1 MPWKYS
7 HAMIL
12 AAGRGERLRPL
23 TDHLPKPLIKIG
35 DRCLIEHHLVAL
47 AQAGVDQVVINLDH
61 LGDMIESHI
70 GDGKR
75 YGLSVVY
82 SREPEGALD
91 TGGGIRQALRLIT
104 TDPFVVL
111 NSDIWTDLYLDSLPD
126 GIDGQGH
133 LLLVDNPVH
142 NPAGDFH
149 LLGQKVLNQPVGN
162 SVSLTFSGIGIYRH
176 SLFNNS
182 PRGRFPLAGL
192 LRQAADGNQLSGQH
206 FSGQWIDVGTV
217 DRLFEARRIANAQN
231 NPR

>member
-1 MPWKYS
+1 MPWKYPY
-7 HAMIL
+7 AMIL

-35 DRCLIEHHLVAL
+35 GRRLIEHHLVAL

-61 LGDMIESHI
+61 LGNMIESHI

-75 YGLSVVY
+75 YGLSVAY
-82 SREPEGALD
+82 SHEPEGALD

-111 NSDIWTDLYLDSLPD
+111 NGDIWTDLQLDSLPD
-126 GIDGQGH
+126 SIDGQGH

-149 LLGQKVLNQPVGN
+149 LFGQKVLNQPVAN
-162 SVSLTFSGIGIYRH
+162 SVSVTFSGIGIYRH
-176 SLFNNS
+176 NLFNDS
-182 PRGRFPLAGL
+182 PRGRFPLADL

-206 FSGQWIDVGTV
+206 FSGKWIDVGTV
-217 DRLFEARRIANAQN
+217 DRLAEARRLAIGQN
-231 NPR
+231 KSR

>member
-91 TGGGIRQALRLIT
+91 TGGGIRRALRLIT

-176 SLFNNS
+176 SLFNDS

>member
-91 TGGGIRQALRLIT
+91 TGGGIRRALRLIT

-176 SLFNNS
+176 SLFNDS

-231 NPR
+231 SPR

>member
-7 HAMIL
+7 HGMIL

-23 TDHLPKPLIKIG
+23 TDHLPKPLIKLG
-35 DRCLIEHHLVAL
+35 DRCLIAHHLVAL

-176 SLFNNS
+176 SLFNDS

-217 DRLFEARRIANAQN
+217 DRLSEARRIANAQN

>member
-111 NSDIWTDLYLDSLPD
+111 NCDIWTDLYLDSLPD

-176 SLFNNS
+176 SLFDDS

-217 DRLFEARRIANAQN
+217 DRLFEARRIANARN

>member
-1 MPWKYS
+1 
-7 HAMIL
+7 MIL

-111 NSDIWTDLYLDSLPD
+111 NSDIWTDQYLDSLPD

-176 SLFNNS
+176 SLFNDS

>member
-1 MPWKYS
+1 MPWKYP

-35 DRCLIEHHLVAL
+35 DRRLIEHHLVAL
-47 AQAGVDQVVINLDH
+47 AQAGVAQVVINLDH

-82 SREPEGALD
+82 SHEPEGALD

-104 TDPFVVL
+104 ADPFVVL
-111 NSDIWTDLYLDSLPD
+111 NGDIWTDLQLDSLPD
-126 GIDGQGH
+126 SIDGQGH

-142 NPAGDFH
+142 NSAGDFH

-162 SVSLTFSGIGIYRH
+162 SISLTFSGIGIYRH
-176 SLFNNS
+176 SLFNDEL
-182 PRGRFPLAGL
+182 RRRFSLADL
-192 LRQAADGNQLSGQH
+192 LREAADRNQLSGQY
-206 FSGQWIDVGTV
+206 FPGNWIDVGTV
-217 DRLFEARRIANAQN
+217 DLLSEARQLAIG
-231 NPR
+231 

>member
-1 MPWKYS
+1 
-7 HAMIL
+7 MIL

-23 TDHLPKPLIKIG
+23 TDQLPKPLIKIG

-61 LGDMIESHI
+61 LGNMIESHV

-111 NSDIWTDLYLDSLPD
+111 NSDIWTDLQLHSLPD
-126 GIDGQGH
+126 SIDGKGH

-149 LLGQKVLNQPVGN
+149 LFGQNVLNQPVGN

-176 SLFNNS
+176 SLFNDS

-192 LRQAADGNQLSGQH
+192 LRQAADENQLSGQH
-206 FSGQWIDVGTV
+206 FSGKWIDVGTV
-217 DRLFEARRIANAQN
+217 DRLSEARRLANAQN
-231 NPR
+231 YSH

>member
-35 DRCLIEHHLVAL
+35 GRCLIEHHLVAL

-176 SLFNNS
+176 SLFNDS

>member
-1 MPWKYS
+1 MPWKYP
-7 HAMIL
+7 HVIIL

-35 DRCLIEHHLVAL
+35 DRCLIEHQLVAL

-61 LGDMIESHI
+61 LGNMIESHV

-82 SREPEGALD
+82 SHEPEGALD

-111 NSDIWTDLYLDSLPD
+111 NGDIWTDLQLKSLPD

-149 LLGQKVLNQPVGN
+149 LFGQNVLNQPVGN

-176 SLFNNS
+176 SLFNDS
-182 PRGRFPLAGL
+182 PQGRFPLAGL
-192 LRQAADGNQLSGQH
+192 LRQAADRNQLSGQH
-206 FSGQWIDVGTV
+206 FLGKWIDVGTV
-217 DRLFEARRIANAQN
+217 DRLSEARRLAIGKNYS
-231 NPR
+231 R

>member
-1 MPWKYS
+1 MPWKYP

-47 AQAGVDQVVINLDH
+47 AQAGVDQVVINLAH

-70 GDGKR
+70 GDGTR

-82 SREPEGALD
+82 SHEPEGALD

-104 TDPFVVL
+104 ADPFVVL
-111 NSDIWTDLYLDSLPD
+111 NGDIWTDLQLDSLPD

-133 LLLVDNPVH
+133 LLLVDNPAH
-142 NPAGDFH
+142 NPVGDFH
-149 LLGQKVLNQPVGN
+149 LFGQKVLNQPVGN

-176 SLFNNS
+176 SLFDDS
-182 PRGRFPLAGL
+182 PQGRFPLADL
-192 LRQAADGNQLSGQH
+192 LRQAADGNQLSGQY
-206 FSGQWIDVGTV
+206 FPGKWIDVGTA
-217 DRLFEARRIANAQN
+217 DRLSEARRLAIRQN
-231 NPR
+231 YSS

>member
-82 SREPEGALD
+82 SHEPEGALD
-91 TGGGIRQALRLIT
+91 TGGGIRHALRLIT

-176 SLFNNS
+176 SLFNDS
-182 PRGRFPLAGL
+182 PGGRFPLAGL

>member
-1 MPWKYS
+1 
-7 HAMIL
+7 MIL

-91 TGGGIRQALRLIT
+91 TGGGIRRALRLIT

-176 SLFNNS
+176 SLFNDS

>member
-1 MPWKYS
+1 
-7 HAMIL
+7 MIL

-47 AQAGVDQVVINLDH
+47 AQAGIDQVVINLDH

-82 SREPEGALD
+82 SHEPEGALD
-91 TGGGIRQALRLIT
+91 TGGGIRRALRLIT

-176 SLFNNS
+176 SLFNDS

-217 DRLFEARRIANAQN
+217 DRLFEARRIANTQN

>member
-1 MPWKYS
+1 
-7 HAMIL
+7 MIL

-47 AQAGVDQVVINLDH
+47 AQAGIDQVVINLDH

-82 SREPEGALD
+82 SHEPEGALD
-91 TGGGIRQALRLIT
+91 TGGGIRRALRLIT

-176 SLFNNS
+176 SLFNDS

-231 NPR
+231 SPR

>member
-176 SLFNNS
+176 SLFDDS

-231 NPR
+231 SPR

>member
-1 MPWKYS
+1 
-7 HAMIL
+7 
-12 AAGRGERLRPL
+12 
-23 TDHLPKPLIKIG
+23 
-35 DRCLIEHHLVAL
+35 
-47 AQAGVDQVVINLDH
+47 VINLDH
-61 LGDMIESHI
+61 LGNMIESHV

-111 NSDIWTDLYLDSLPD
+111 NSDIWTDLQLDSLPD
-126 GIDGQGH
+126 SIDGQGH

-149 LLGQKVLNQPVGN
+149 LFGQNVLNQPVGN

-176 SLFNNS
+176 SLFNDS

-192 LRQAADGNQLSGQH
+192 LRQAADENQLSGQH
-206 FSGQWIDVGTV
+206 FSGKWIDVGTV
-217 DRLFEARRIANAQN
+217 DRLSEARRLANAQN
-231 NPR
+231 YSH

>member
-91 TGGGIRQALRLIT
+91 TGGGIRQAPRLIT
-104 TDPFVVL
+104 TVPFVVL

-176 SLFNNS
+176 SLFNDS

-217 DRLFEARRIANAQN
+217 DRLSEARRIANAQN

>member
-1 MPWKYS
+1 
-7 HAMIL
+7 MIL

-23 TDHLPKPLIKIG
+23 TDRLPKPLIKIG

-75 YGLSVVY
+75 YGLSVTY
-82 SREPEGALD
+82 SHEPEGALE

-104 TDPFVVL
+104 ADPFVVL
-111 NSDIWTDLYLDSLPD
+111 NGDIWTDLQLDSLPD

-142 NPAGDFH
+142 NSAGDFH
-149 LLGQKVLNQPVGN
+149 LLGQKVLNQSVGD
-162 SVSLTFSGIGIYRH
+162 SISLTYSGIGIYRH
-176 SLFNNS
+176 SLFNDS
-182 PRGRFPLAGL
+182 PRKRFSLADL
-192 LRQAADGNQLSGQH
+192 LRQAADGDQLSGQY
-206 FSGQWIDVGTV
+206 FPGQWIDVGTV
-217 DRLFEARRIANAQN
+217 DRLSEARHLAIG
-231 NPR
+231 

>member
-176 SLFNNS
+176 SLFDDS

>member
-1 MPWKYS
+1 
-7 HAMIL
+7 MIL

-47 AQAGVDQVVINLDH
+47 AQAGFDQVVINLDH

-82 SREPEGALD
+82 SHEPESALD

-176 SLFNNS
+176 SLFNDS

-217 DRLFEARRIANAQN
+217 DRLFEARRIANARN

>member
-111 NSDIWTDLYLDSLPD
+111 NSDIWTDLYLNSLPD

-176 SLFNNS
+176 SLFNDS

-217 DRLFEARRIANAQN
+217 DRLFEARRIANAQH

>member
-1 MPWKYS
+1 
-7 HAMIL
+7 MIL

-47 AQAGVDQVVINLDH
+47 AQAGVDQGVINLDH

-82 SREPEGALD
+82 SHEPEGALD
-91 TGGGIRQALRLIT
+91 TGGGIRRALRLIT

-176 SLFNNS
+176 SLFNDS

-217 DRLFEARRIANAQN
+217 DRLFEARRIANTQN

>member
-47 AQAGVDQVVINLDH
+47 AQAGVDQGVINLDH

-176 SLFNNS
+176 SLFNDS

>member
-47 AQAGVDQVVINLDH
+47 AQAGFDQVVINLDH

-176 SLFNNS
+176 SLFNDS

-231 NPR
+231 SPR

>member
-1 MPWKYS
+1 MTWKYP

-35 DRCLIEHHLVAL
+35 DRRLIEHHLLAL

-61 LGDMIESHI
+61 LGDMIKSHI

-75 YGLSVVY
+75 YGLSVAY
-82 SREPEGALD
+82 SHEPEGALD

-111 NSDIWTDLYLDSLPD
+111 NGDIWTDLQLDSLPE

-133 LLLVDNPVH
+133 LLLVDNPAH
-142 NPAGDFH
+142 NPSGDFH
-149 LLGQKVLNQPVGN
+149 LFGQKVLNQPVGN

-176 SLFNNS
+176 NLFNDS
-182 PRGRFPLAGL
+182 PRGRFPLADL

-206 FSGQWIDVGTV
+206 FSGKWIDVGTV
-217 DRLFEARRIANAQN
+217 DRLAEARRLAIGQN
-231 NPR
+231 NSR

>member
-1 MPWKYS
+1 MPWKYP

-23 TDHLPKPLIKIG
+23 TDRLPKPLIKIG

-61 LGDMIESHI
+61 LGNMIESHV

-75 YGLSVVY
+75 YGLSVAY

-111 NSDIWTDLYLDSLPD
+111 NSDIWTDLQLDSLPD
-126 GIDGQGH
+126 SIDGQGH

-149 LLGQKVLNQPVGN
+149 LFGQNVLNQPVGN

-176 SLFNNS
+176 SLFNDS

-192 LRQAADGNQLSGQH
+192 LRQAADETQLSGQH
-206 FSGQWIDVGTV
+206 LSGKWIDVGTV
-217 DRLFEARRIANAQN
+217 DRLSEARRLANAQN
-231 NPR
+231 YSH

>member
-1 MPWKYS
+1 
-7 HAMIL
+7 MIL

-176 SLFNNS
+176 SLFDDS

-217 DRLFEARRIANAQN
+217 DRLFEARRIANARN

>member
-104 TDPFVVL
+104 TAPFVVL

-176 SLFNNS
+176 SLFNDS

-231 NPR
+231 SPR

>member
-47 AQAGVDQVVINLDH
+47 AQAGVDQVGINLDH

-176 SLFNNS
+176 SLFNDS

-231 NPR
+231 NSR

>member
-82 SREPEGALD
+82 SHEPEGALD
-91 TGGGIRQALRLIT
+91 TGGGIRRALRLIT

-176 SLFNNS
+176 SLFDDS

>member
-1 MPWKYS
+1 MPWKYP

-23 TDHLPKPLIKIG
+23 TDQLPKPLIKIG

-61 LGDMIESHI
+61 LGNMIESHV

-75 YGLSVVY
+75 YGLSVAY

-111 NSDIWTDLYLDSLPD
+111 NSDIWTDLQLDSLPD
-126 GIDGQGH
+126 SIDGQGH
-133 LLLVDNPVH
+133 LLLVDHPVH

-149 LLGQKVLNQPVGN
+149 LFGQNVLNQPVGN

-176 SLFNNS
+176 SLFNGS

-192 LRQAADGNQLSGQH
+192 LRQAADENQLSGQH
-206 FSGQWIDVGTV
+206 FSGKWIDVGTV
-217 DRLFEARRIANAQN
+217 DRLSEARRLANAQN
-231 NPR
+231 YSH

>member
-1 MPWKYS
+1 
-7 HAMIL
+7 
-12 AAGRGERLRPL
+12 
-23 TDHLPKPLIKIG
+23 
-35 DRCLIEHHLVAL
+35 L

-176 SLFNNS
+176 SLFNDS

>member
-126 GIDGQGH
+126 GIEGQGH

-176 SLFNNS
+176 SLFDDS

-206 FSGQWIDVGTV
+206 FSGQWIDVGTI
-217 DRLFEARRIANAQN
+217 DRLSEARRIANTQN